1 MVEDLPVIT
10 PAACADYY
18 GSLIYSGIMCIDAAG
33 GKGVCNVSPTSVF
46 SQDLRVAKFSRDL
59 RVAKFLEIYV
69 WLYFLNFYEW
79 LNFFKIYFKNIST
92 KSL

>member
-33 GKGVCNVSPTSVF
+33 GKGVCNVSPTS
-46 SQDLRVAKFSRDL
+46 DLGLGVAKFSRDL
-59 RVAKFLEIYV
+59 RVAKFSRDLWVAKFSRNLQVAKFGQY
-69 WLYFLNFYEW
+69 L
-79 LNFFKIYFKNIST
+79 KIKMSG
-92 KSL
+92 

>member
-46 SQDLRVAKFSRDL
+46 SRDLRVAKFSRDL
-59 RVAKFLEIYV
+59 RMAKYFRDLRVAKFSRDL
-69 WLYFLNFYEW
+69 WM
-79 LNFFKIYFKNIST
+79 S
-92 KSL
+92 

>member
-33 GKGVCNVSPTSVF
+33 GKGVCNVSPTSVS
-46 SQDLRVAKFSRDL
+46 SQV
-59 RVAKFLEIYV
+59 
-69 WLYFLNFYEW
+69 LYYKLLVYIVHYD
-79 LNFFKIYFKNIST
+79 KILT
-92 KSL
+92 